1 MFCESCGTELQAG
14 NRVCGKCGRELVGY
28 AEVKRDRLARHV
40 QLLGIFWITYS
51 ILHALAGCVLILLAH
66 TLFVHIVR
74 MGAPNFLP
82 PLITGVG
89 GYLVLKSAAGIAAGW
104 GLTQRAAWARILSI
118 VLGFLALLNVPFGT
132 ALGIYTIWALLPPGA
147 DVEYQALSRSGA

>member
-1 MFCESCGTELQAG
+1 MFCEGCGAEMQIG
-14 NRVCGKCGRELVGY
+14 SRVCGKCGRELVGY

-51 ILHALAGCVLILLAH
+51 VLQALGALAVILVAHALVPHLENLRTLEFIPHLL
-66 TLFVHIVR
+66 VV
-74 MGAPNFLP
+74 
-82 PLITGVG
+82 VG
-89 GYLVLKSAAGIAAGW
+89 GFLVVKSVVGVVAGL
-104 GLTQRAAWARILSI
+104 GLTHRAPWARILSI

-147 DVEYQALSRSGA
+147 DVEYRALSQQA

>member
-1 MFCESCGTELQAG
+1 MFCEGCGTELQAG

-51 ILHALAGCVLILLAH
+51 IFHLIAGVVVMILSH
-66 TLFVHIVR
+66 TLFVHLVR
-74 MGAPNFLP
+74 MGAPDFLP
-82 PLITGVG
+82 PLMTFVG
-89 GYLVLKSAAGIAAGW
+89 GYLLVKSVLGIAAGW
-104 GLTQRAAWARILSI
+104 GLTQREGWARILCVI
-118 VLGFLALLNVPFGT
+118 LGFFALLNVPFGT

-147 DVEYQALSRSGA
+147 DAEYQALAQRRA